1 MKRAN
6 ELQLVSETLKGHKVT
21 KEQLIELQN
30 EFGSKWSEYDVYLD
44 LLDEHFISQ
53 LSRPEN
59 KHHPVSYVELRS
71 LLDKFT
77 SEHMELVSKLDHNS
91 YGVIKEKQ
99 ISTNLVFF
107 VDENGNH
114 SHKKDIRM
122 ITVLRKKDFSTHDPI
137 YEVILE

>member
-1 MKRAN
+1 MKKAK
-6 ELQLVSETLKGHKVT
+6 ELQLVAETLKGHTVT
-21 KEQLIELQN
+21 KEQLVELQN
-30 EFGSKWSEYDVYLD
+30 EFGPKWSKHGVYLD
-44 LLDEHFISQ
+44 LLDEHFTSQ
-53 LSRPEN
+53 LSRSEN
-59 KHHPVSYVELRS
+59 KRHPISYVELRS

-77 SEHMELVSKLDHNS
+77 TEHMELVSKLDHNS

-99 ISTNLVFF
+99 VATNLVFF

-114 SHKKDIRM
+114 NHKKDIRL